1 MLHIA
6 GLRKAFTLHHRDGV
20 RLSVLRGLD
29 LAVAGGECV
38 VLGGGSGMGKST
50 LLRCIYGNYLPQ
62 AGQVL
67 IRHGN
72 AMVDIAT
79 ADARTVLSVRERSLG
94 WISQFLRVVPRVA
107 TLDIVAEPLLA
118 LGTPVEE
125 ARDQAR
131 IMLRRLKLPDRHLAL
146 PPATFSGGEQQRVNV
161 ARTLVVGFP
170 VLLLDEPT
178 SALDARNRDIVLELI
193 AEARDRGAAIVG
205 IFHDP
210 AAGEAVA
217 TRTVDIE
224 QWRANGAD

>member
-20 RLSVLRGLD
+20 RLPVLRGLD
-29 LAVAGGECV
+29 LTVAGGECV
-38 VLGGGSGMGKST
+38 VLGGRSGMGKST

-62 AGQVL
+62 AGQIL

-79 ADARTVLSVRERSLG
+79 ADARTVLSVRERILG

-125 ARDQAR
+125 AREQAR